1 MDICNMVYDS
11 SGVCTTGNSSFIRQC
26 FAYLATCDLLFL
38 VVGVGSLVL
47 LWLIFDFI
55 VKMMED

>member
-1 MDICNMVYDS
+1 MDIYSMVYS
-11 SGVCTTGNSSFIRQC
+11 STSIPTTGDSSFIGQC

-47 LWLIFDFI
+47 LWLIFDFV

>member
-1 MDICNMVYDS
+1 MGIFGLVCSSSSIPATGDS
-11 SGVCTTGNSSFIRQC
+11 SFVRQC

>member
-1 MDICNMVYDS
+1 MYNILCSTADSDIPGGARFVW
-11 SGVCTTGNSSFIRQC
+11 QC

-47 LWLIFDFI
+47 LWLIFDFV